1 MNDRIIIHYDEIALK
16 GKNRRYFE
24 EALARNIRTALG
36 DLASGVQRLFGR
48 IVCIPKVGADRSAI
62 LRRLERLP
70 GIAHFSL
77 GISAPRDME
86 AISRVALELASRES
100 FSSFG
105 VKASRSDKSF
115 ALTSEDI
122 GAHVG
127 AYVLS
132 RLDRKVK
139 VDLKNPEFRLFVE
152 LTHTEAFLYGQKIKG
167 VGGLP
172 TGTGGKILAS
182 LSGGIDSPVAS
193 WLMMK
198 RGCEVVFVHIRNE
211 TQFTQGTV
219 SKIEDLVRI
228 LNQTQ
233 LRSTLYMVPFGDL
246 QRHIIAFVPAK
257 YRMIIY
263 RRMMMKIL
271 GHVAAKEGA
280 KAIVTGDS
288 LGQVAS
294 QTLENLAC
302 IQAASSL
309 PVLSPLIGFNKE
321 ETVTL
326 ARRIGTLDASTVPY
340 PDCCS
345 FMIAAHPETRAHL
358 DEMKRYE
365 AGIENTDRLIEEAL
379 SQADIKRF
387 GMVAGVG
394 PSQPTDIPKN

>member
-1 MNDRIIIHYDEIALK
+1 MNERIIIHYDEIALK

-24 EALARNIRTALG
+24 DALTKNIRIALG
-36 DLASGVQRLFGR
+36 NLVSEVQRRFGR
-48 IVCIPKVGADRSAI
+48 IVCTPQPEADRSTLI
-62 LRRLERLP
+62 RCLERLP
-70 GIAHFSL
+70 GIAYFSL
-77 GISAPRDME
+77 GVSAPRDLE
-86 AISRVALELASRES
+86 AIGQVALKLAARES

-115 ALTSEDI
+115 AMTSEDI

-127 AYVLS
+127 TYVLS
-132 RLDRKVK
+132 RLGRQIK
-139 VDLKNPEFRLFVE
+139 VDLKNPEFRIFVE
-152 LTHTEAFLYGQKIKG
+152 LTHTEAFLYGQKLKG
-167 VGGLP
+167 PGGLP

-198 RGCEVVFVHIRNE
+198 RGCELVFVHLRNE

-228 LNQTQ
+228 LTQTQ
-233 LRSTLYMVPFGDL
+233 LRSTLYMVPFGDI

-257 YRMIIY
+257 FRMIIY

-271 GHVAAKEGA
+271 GHVAAREGA

-294 QTLENLAC
+294 QTLENLGC
-302 IQAASSL
+302 IQAASPL

-345 FMIAAHPETRAHL
+345 FMIATHPETRADL
-358 DEMKRYE
+358 AKVERYE
-365 AGIENTDRLIEEAL
+365 VGIENIEALIEEAL
-379 SQADIKRF
+379 ARTEIQRF
-387 GMVAGVG
+387 VFKV
-394 PSQPTDIPKN
+394 QE

>member
-1 MNDRIIIHYDEIALK
+1 MNDRIIVHYDEIALK

-24 EALARNIRTALG
+24 DALTRNIRIALG
-36 DLASGVQRLFGR
+36 GLASGVQRRFGR
-48 IVCIPKVGADRSAI
+48 IVCTPKPTGDRSAI
-62 LRRLERLP
+62 IRCLERLP
-70 GIAHFSL
+70 GIAYFSL
-77 GISAPRDME
+77 GVSAPRDME
-86 AISRVALELASRES
+86 AIGQVALELASRQS

-105 VKASRSDKSF
+105 VKASRSDKNF
-115 ALTSEDI
+115 AMTSEDI

-127 AYVLS
+127 TYVLS
-132 RLDRKVK
+132 RLGRQVK
-139 VDLKNPEFRLFVE
+139 VDLKNPEFQLFVE
-152 LTHTEAFLYGQKIKG
+152 LTHTEAFLYGQKLKG
-167 VGGLP
+167 PGGLP
-172 TGTGGKILAS
+172 TGTGGKILSS

-198 RGCEVVFVHIRNE
+198 RGCEVVFVHLRNE

-219 SKIEDLVRI
+219 SKIEDLVGI

-263 RRMMMKIL
+263 RRMMMRIL
-271 GHVAAKEGA
+271 GQVAVKVDA

-294 QTLENLAC
+294 QTLENLTC
-302 IQAASSL
+302 IQAASLL

-321 ETVTL
+321 ETVSL
-326 ARRIGTLDASTVPY
+326 ARRIGTLGASTVPY

-345 FMIAAHPETRAHL
+345 FMIAAHPETRADL
-358 DEMKRYE
+358 DEIIRYE
-365 AGIENTDRLIEEAL
+365 VGIENTERLIGEAL
-379 SQADIKRF
+379 SQAEIRHF
-387 GMVAGVG
+387 GLN
-394 PSQPTDIPKN
+394 SQA